1 MGEALP
7 AEPVTAAVACAAAV
21 PATQPALALALAAAS
36 VAQPAAAVA
45 QPAVAVAAAAVA
57 AAIAAAAI
65 AADDDDCQSQR
76 LSSAESVRGFVLPCR
91 QILRQARLRGQ
102 RRGLPLEQHERRL
115 GSVQHE
121 PSSAIR
127 RPLLVLL
134 QLQ

>member
-1 MGEALP
+1 MHLWHRLQGLR
-7 AEPVTAAVACAAAV
+7 AAGLLS
-21 PATQPALALALAAAS
+21 TIAAAS
-36 VAQPAAAVA
+36 LASAS
-45 QPAVAVAAAAVA
+45 VAVAAAAVA
-57 AAIAAAAI
+57 AAIAAAI